1 MNIKIK
7 SRHLHLISICLLL
20 LINFTNVSAQTD
32 WFFVALTS
40 SGNTVFIDKNFTRS
54 SNGIIKVWQKT
65 VSLDETYII
74 ALGEWNCAKKSFRY
88 IQSVIYDNNGVAS
101 TRNSNSSEWRLAIP
115 DSTGMLLYMNI
126 CEDNQ
131 DTSSDKQKVEKPV
144 SSFAQI
150 IVRKANLMS
159 EADSDSKVIR
169 RLALGEKLVL
179 IDEKSSGVWYR
190 VLDAKTNL
198 QGWLNGSNFKLV
210 KAKNPTKIRR
220 NRRKQLNTPSEF
232 NLGRVTEK

>member
-7 SRHLHLISICLLL
+7 FRWLHLIDICLLL
-20 LINFTNVSAQTD
+20 LINFTSISAQTD

-88 IQSVIYDNNGVAS
+88 IQSIIYDSNGVAS
-101 TRNSNSSEWRLAIP
+101 DRSNNASEWRLAIP
-115 DSTGMLLYMNI
+115 DSTGMLLYLNI
-126 CEDNQ
+126 CKDNQ
-131 DTSSDKQKVEKPV
+131 NVSSDKQKIEKPV

-159 EADSDSKVIR
+159 EADSNSKIIR

-190 VLDAKTNL
+190 VLDAKTNS
-198 QGWLNGSNFKLV
+198 QGWLNGNNFKII
-210 KAKNPTKIRR
+210 KANSSSKKSKRNKI
-220 NRRKQLNTPSEF
+220 K
-232 NLGRVTEK
+232 